1 MPSLLAILL
10 AFAGGLMFSI
20 QTVLNADL
28 GRRLESPVHAA
39 FISFAVGT
47 AALLA
52 AVLIRRDPPA
62 AGVLAGLPWY
72 SWIGGLLG
80 AAYVVIVIVATPR
93 LGAAVVIGLAI
104 AGQLLGSIALDHL
117 GILGLPEHPV
127 NPWRLLG
134 AAMLTG
140 GVLLIRLF

>member
-1 MPSLLAILL
+1 MPPLLAILL

-20 QTVLNADL
+20 QTAINADL
-28 GRRLESPVHAA
+28 GRRIGSPVWAA

-47 AALLA
+47 AALTA
-52 AVLIRRDPPA
+52 AVLIRRDPPSWTT
-62 AGVLAGLPWY
+62 LAGLPWL

-80 AAYVVIVIVATPR
+80 AAYVFIVVVATPR

-104 AGQLLGSIALDHL
+104 AGQLLGSIALDHF
-117 GILGLPEHPV
+117 GVLGLPEHPV

-134 AAMLTG
+134 AALLVG
-140 GVLLIRLF
+140 GVLLIRIF